1 MAQPHLARGAEPA
14 GTIGRMWNSSE
25 SAAAERGRQARSST
39 VDGGF
44 LRSLVGYNAR
54 RAGVSILALF
64 KERMQVFDLQPV
76 EFSVLSLIRHNPGIT
91 ARAICDELNLMA
103 PNLARLMA
111 RLDER
116 SLVLR
121 QPHPS
126 DGRAW
131 GLSLSADG
139 EWLMSQAEPAAAQLE
154 VDATADLS
162 DAERQQL
169 IDLLQRIYL

>member
-1 MAQPHLARGAEPA
+1 MWNTPDGDADVRTRAARGAVRNTA
-14 GTIGRMWNSSE
+14 
-25 SAAAERGRQARSST
+25 
-39 VDGGF
+39 VDGSF

-54 RAGVSILALF
+54 RAGVSILSLF

-103 PNLARLMA
+103 PNLVRLMA

-116 SLVLR
+116 ALVQR
-121 QPHPS
+121 QPHPT

-131 GLSLSADG
+131 GLSLTAEG

-154 VDATADLS
+154 VDATAELS
-162 DAERQQL
+162 DAERAQL
-169 IDLLQRIYL
+169 LSLLQRIYL